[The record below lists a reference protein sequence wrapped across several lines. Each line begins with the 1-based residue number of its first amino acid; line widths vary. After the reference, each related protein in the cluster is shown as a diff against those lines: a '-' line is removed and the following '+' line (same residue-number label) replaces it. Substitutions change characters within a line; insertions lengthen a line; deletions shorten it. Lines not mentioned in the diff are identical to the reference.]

1 MAWSGAPFRRSQRHR
16 IIAGVCGGIAEALGW
31 SPLLVRMLFV
41 VGSFFPIL
49 PGFIVYLVLWVLVP
63 KTPR

>member
-1 MAWSGAPFRRSQRHR
+1 
-16 IIAGVCGGIAEALGW
+16 
-31 SPLLVRMLFV
+31 MLFV